1 MFWKMNVYN
10 RVLECLMITPYY
22 AQWLLDLLTT
32 FKMLC
37 VCLHLRQHLDNI
49 CYYNEILWTQ
59 TCVCSELDFG
69 NSHMFVSWQ

>member
-1 MFWKMNVYN
+1 MNVYN

-49 CYYNEILWTQ
+49 CYYNEIL
-59 TCVCSELDFG
+59 
-69 NSHMFVSWQ
+69 